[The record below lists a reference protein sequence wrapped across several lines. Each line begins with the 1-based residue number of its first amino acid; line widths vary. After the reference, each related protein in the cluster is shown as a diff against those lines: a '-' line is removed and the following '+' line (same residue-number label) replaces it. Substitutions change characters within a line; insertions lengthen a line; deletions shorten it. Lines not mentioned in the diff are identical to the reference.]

1 MRFQRN
7 ETSPDE
13 KSPRKSE
20 RKVNRPRK
28 SLPVDVSAL
37 FKNKPEK
44 TVQEKIQEI
53 EDQKQHLKDQVHK
66 NSVDVNI
73 YGLKTNVDMGPIF
86 KTSWNNINQDGSQDI
101 EVLDV
106 SAQQGTKHQLQNQMR
121 KIAIR
126 NG

>member
-1 MRFQRN
+1 
-7 ETSPDE
+7 
-13 KSPRKSE
+13 
-20 RKVNRPRK
+20 
-28 SLPVDVSAL
+28 
-37 FKNKPEK
+37 
-44 TVQEKIQEI
+44 
-53 EDQKQHLKDQVHK
+53 
-66 NSVDVNI
+66 VDVNI

-106 SAQQGTKHQLQNQMR
+106 SAQQGTKNQLQNQMR